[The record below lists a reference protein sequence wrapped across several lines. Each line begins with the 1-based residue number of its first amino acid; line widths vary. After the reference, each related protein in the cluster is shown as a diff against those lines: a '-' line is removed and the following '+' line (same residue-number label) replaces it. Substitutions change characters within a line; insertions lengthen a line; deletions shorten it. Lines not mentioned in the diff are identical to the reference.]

1 MTSKNLA
8 TDFEVESNRPTR
20 SCSIRDHVRHKAQQ
34 MRRPVPPTD
43 YEIGEE
49 MKTKKTEPIVEA
61 ETVKSIE
68 IDGETHGG
76 PSQSLR
82 ALNDRRRLM
91 LSQSQRPPHGSVGR
105 GSRRREN
112 NTKKKPKPI
121 QSAKEP
127 KRTAAA
133 KKKNNWNA
141 GEKVRFFLKQKLTAS
156 SSYSF
161 TYRYRWLR
169 ISTGLAI
176 IISR

>member
-133 KKKNNWNA
+133 KKKQL
-141 GEKVRFFLKQKLTAS
+141 ERRRESSIFFKQKLTAS